1 MVNRPSFSLA
11 VLANLLEMKNENTA
25 VFAGSFDP
33 FTMGHL
39 DVVSK
44 AAKLFS
50 EVIVLVA
57 NNSNKNGRFSVD
69 TRLRLAS
76 LSVQHLENVRAETWD
91 GLTVDFL
98 RKNGMRWLVRG
109 LRNSGDL
116 EWERTISWN
125 NAILYPS
132 CETVFFQ
139 TSAEYMG
146 ISSTLVR
153 EILRYGGDIS
163 ALVPISSYNALL
175 ESWRAS

>member
-1 MVNRPSFSLA
+1 
-11 VLANLLEMKNENTA
+11 MKNDRKA

-39 DVVSK
+39 DVVNK
-44 AAKLFS
+44 AARLFD

-57 NNSNKNGRFSVD
+57 GNSNKNSRFSMA
-69 TRLRLAS
+69 TRQKLAS
-76 LSVQHLENVRAETWD
+76 LSVQHLDNVRAVSWE
-91 GLTVDFL
+91 GLTVDYL
-98 RKNGMRWLVRG
+98 RKEGMRWLVRG

-125 NAILYPS
+125 NSILYPG
-132 CETVFFQ
+132 CETVFLQ

-163 ALVPISSYNALL
+163 ALVPISSYQALL
-175 ESWRAS
+175 EAWSNG

>member
-1 MVNRPSFSLA
+1 
-11 VLANLLEMKNENTA
+11 MKNDRKA

-39 DVVSK
+39 DVVNK
-44 AAKLFS
+44 AARLFD

-57 NNSNKNGRFSVD
+57 GNSNKNSRFSMA
-69 TRLRLAS
+69 TRQKLAS
-76 LSVQHLENVRAETWD
+76 LSVQHLDNVRAVSWE
-91 GLTVDFL
+91 GLTGDYL
-98 RKNGMRWLVRG
+98 RKEGMRWLVRG

-125 NAILYPS
+125 NSILYPG
-132 CETVFFQ
+132 CETVFLQ

-163 ALVPISSYNALL
+163 ALVPISSYQALL
-175 ESWRAS
+175 EAWSNG

>member
-1 MVNRPSFSLA
+1 
-11 VLANLLEMKNENTA
+11 MKNSRNA

-39 DVVSK
+39 DVVTK
-44 AAKLFS
+44 AANLFD
-50 EVIVLVA
+50 EVVVLVA
-57 NNSNKNGRFSVD
+57 GNSNKNNRFPVD
-69 TRLRLAS
+69 TRLKLTR
-76 LSVQHLENVRAETWD
+76 LSVQHLDNVRAESWE
-91 GLTVDFL
+91 GLTVDYL
-98 RKNGMRWLVRG
+98 RKEGMRWLVRG

-125 NAILYPS
+125 NAILYPG
-132 CETVFFQ
+132 CETVFLQ

-163 ALVPISSYNALL
+163 ALVPISSYQALL
-175 ESWRAS
+175 EAWRAG

>member
-1 MVNRPSFSLA
+1 MNSKKCSHC
-11 VLANLLEMKNENTA
+11 A

-39 DVVSK
+39 DVVTK
-44 AAKLFS
+44 AANLFDQ
-50 EVIVLVA
+50 VVVLVA
-57 NNSNKNGRFSVD
+57 DNSNKNNRFPVE
-69 TRLRLAS
+69 TRLQLAR
-76 LSVQHLENVRAETWD
+76 LSVQHLENVRANSWT

-98 RKNGMRWLVRG
+98 RKEGLRWLVRG

-116 EWERTISWN
+116 EWERTIAWN
-125 NAILYPS
+125 NAILYPG
-132 CETVFFQ
+132 CETVFLQ

-163 ALVPISSYNALL
+163 SLVPISSYQALL
-175 ESWRAS
+175 ETWRAS

>member
-1 MVNRPSFSLA
+1 MNKTQCSRC
-11 VLANLLEMKNENTA
+11 A

-39 DVVSK
+39 DVVTK
-44 AAKLFS
+44 AANLFDQ
-50 EVIVLVA
+50 VVVLVA
-57 NNSNKNGRFSVD
+57 GNSNKNSRFSTA
-69 TRLRLAS
+69 TRLKLART
-76 LSVQHLENVRAETWD
+76 SVQHLDNVRADSWE
-91 GLTVDFL
+91 GLTVDYL
-98 RKNGMRWLVRG
+98 RKEGMRWLVRG

-125 NAILYPS
+125 NAILYPG
-132 CETVFFQ
+132 CETVFLQ

-163 ALVPISSYNALL
+163 SLVPISSYQAVL
-175 ESWRAS
+175 EAWRAG

>member
-1 MVNRPSFSLA
+1 
-11 VLANLLEMKNENTA
+11 MKNDRKA

-39 DVVSK
+39 DVVNK
-44 AAKLFS
+44 AARLFD

-57 NNSNKNGRFSVD
+57 GNSNKNSRFSMA
-69 TRLRLAS
+69 TRQKLAS
-76 LSVQHLENVRAETWD
+76 LSVQHLDNVRAVSWE
-91 GLTVDFL
+91 GLTVDYL
-98 RKNGMRWLVRG
+98 RKEGMRWLVRG

-125 NAILYPS
+125 NSILYPG
-132 CETVFFQ
+132 CETVFLQ
-139 TSAEYMG
+139 PSAEYMG

-163 ALVPISSYNALL
+163 ALVPISSYQALL
-175 ESWRAS
+175 EAWSNG

>member
-1 MVNRPSFSLA
+1 
-11 VLANLLEMKNENTA
+11 MKNSPNTRRA

-39 DVVSK
+39 DVVTK
-44 AAKLFS
+44 AANLFD
-50 EVIVLVA
+50 EVVVLVA
-57 NNSNKNGRFSVD
+57 GNSSKNSRFTPE
-69 TRLRLAS
+69 TRLKLAA
-76 LSVQHLENVRAETWD
+76 LSVQHLDNVRAAAWE

-98 RKNGMRWLVRG
+98 RKENMRWLVRG

-125 NAILYPS
+125 NAILYPG
-132 CETVFFQ
+132 CETVFLQ

-163 ALVPISSYNALL
+163 SLVPISSYHALL
-175 ESWRAS
+175 EAWRN